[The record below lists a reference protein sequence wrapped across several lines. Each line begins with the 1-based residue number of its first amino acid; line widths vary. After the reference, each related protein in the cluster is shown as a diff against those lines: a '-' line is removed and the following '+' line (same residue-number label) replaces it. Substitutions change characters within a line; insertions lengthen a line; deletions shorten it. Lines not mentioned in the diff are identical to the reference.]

1 MLNDNEINDYYD
13 SVYEHFISKN
23 QDSIKMSDNWLKTSC
38 LMNEEN
44 RLIGISKIPMTVKS
58 LCDFR
63 HYATYTFFMIKQD
76 NYDIWVEKNKSWKF
90 SQDVNKKVW
99 NTSTP
104 INSIE
109 ELKDYILLNQKI
121 NLLDRIHAI
130 MEQHR
135 SEWSK
140 LSEIQNTIYISK
152 YLEAKEI
159 LEKDITEDVLMEY
172 PYVAGYANTKDIS
185 LTQAA
190 KEVVLQYQ
198 IQSSFLSE
206 SESIRIKYTNIVRKE
221 TDIANLIPILEDFQ
235 TQSYKFGFL

>member
-1 MLNDNEINDYYD
+1 MLSDNDD
-13 SVYEHFISKN
+13 SVYTHFIAKN
-23 QDSIKMSDNWLKTSC
+23 QDKIKMSDNWLKTNL
-38 LMNEEN
+38 LMNEDD

-76 NYDIWVEKNKSWKF
+76 NYDILVEKNKSWKF
-90 SQDVNKKVW
+90 SQDLNNNVW

-109 ELKDYILLNQKI
+109 ELKNYVLLNQKI
-121 NLLDRIHAI
+121 NLLDRIHTI
-130 MEQHR
+130 IEQHR

-140 LSEIQNTIYISK
+140 LFEAQSTIYISK

-172 PYVAGYANTKDIS
+172 PYVSGYANTKDIS

-198 IQSSFLSE
+198 IQSGFLSE
-206 SESIRIKYTNIVRKE
+206 SENIRIKYTNIVRKE
-221 TDIANLIPILEDFQ
+221 TDITNLIPILKDFQ
-235 TQSYKFGFL
+235 TQSYMFGFL